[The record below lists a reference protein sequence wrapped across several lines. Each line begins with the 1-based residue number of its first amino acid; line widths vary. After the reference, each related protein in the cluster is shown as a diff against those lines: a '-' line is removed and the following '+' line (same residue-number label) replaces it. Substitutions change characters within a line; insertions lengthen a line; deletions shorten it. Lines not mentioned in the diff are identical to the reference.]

1 MKICW
6 TGNGVVGVI
15 MLTSVPLGPSS
26 DHLYE
31 RRTAI
36 RKEYQAA
43 SYWMILFRSC
53 VPEKL
58 NVNQILVTSY
68 RDQEGADK
76 LQDVDGGKTST

>member
-1 MKICW
+1 MKLCW
-6 TGNGVVGVI
+6 TGNGVGGVI

-26 DHLYE
+26 DHLHE

-36 RKEYQAA
+36 RKEHQAA

-58 NVNQILVTSY
+58 TKFC
-68 RDQEGADK
+68 K
-76 LQDVDGGKTST
+76 LNFGHL